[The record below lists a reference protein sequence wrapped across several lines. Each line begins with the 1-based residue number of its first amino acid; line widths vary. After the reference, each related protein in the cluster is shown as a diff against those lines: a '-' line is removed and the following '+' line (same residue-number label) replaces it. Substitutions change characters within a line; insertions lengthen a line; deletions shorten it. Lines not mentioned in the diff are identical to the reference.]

1 MEFLKLAHE
10 RYSCRS
16 LSSAPV
22 EEEKIDRIL
31 EAALAAPTAKNQQPF
46 RIWVLRSAEAKAA
59 AAEAAKFPF
68 VKQAPVIF
76 VIGSVADEA
85 FVRKFDGKNYAD
97 IDAAI
102 VATHM
107 MLEVKDLGLGT
118 TWVGFMDPEKLYE
131 AVPDMRGK
139 ELVALFAVGYPA
151 ADAVPAERHFLS
163 REKDELVRM
172 L

>member
-1 MEFLKLAHE
+1 MGFLKLAHE

-22 EEEKIDRIL
+22 EQEKVDAIL
-31 EAALAAPTAKNQQPF
+31 EAALASPTAKNQQPV
-46 RIWVLRSAEAKAA
+46 RIWVLKSEEARAA
-59 AAEAAKFPF
+59 AAEAARFPF

-76 VIGSVADEA
+76 VIGSIAGEAWVRPFDQKNFAD
-85 FVRKFDGKNYAD
+85 V
-97 IDAAI
+97 DAAI

-107 MLEVKDLGLGT
+107 MLEIQDQGLGT

-131 AVPDMRGK
+131 AFPDMRGA
-139 ELVALFAVGYPA
+139 ELVAMFPVGYPA
-151 ADAVPAERHFLS
+151 EDAEPSERHLKS
-163 REKDELVRM
+163 RTKEELVSE